1 VGEVS
6 RLHIRAFVR
15 YFALVCDYDGT
26 IASDGRVDDQT
37 REALERLRAS
47 GRKLLLVTGRE
58 LDDLMAVF
66 PHVHLFDRIVAENGA
81 LLYAPGMRTTELL
94 ADAPSEEFVR
104 ELRRRGVAPLSVG
117 RAIVAT
123 WKPNDSIVFQVIRD
137 MGLELQVIFNKGAV
151 MVLPSGVNKATGL
164 RRALDGLKLSPHNCV
179 GVGDA
184 ENDHAFLAAC
194 ECSVAVANG
203 LESVKTRVD
212 FVTSADHGAGVQEVI
227 DRLVASDLAE
237 LNPRLTRHNLMIGQT
252 DSGTDVQLAPHG
264 SVLLIAGPSGSGKTT
279 VTTTFLERLCN
290 AGYQFCVFDPEGDY
304 HEFPGAIA
312 LRGNDVRALVDEA
325 LSVLDRPAENVVV
338 SLLDLRLEDRPAF
351 LQLLLP
357 RLLELRAATA
367 RPHWIVLDEAHHLL
381 PPSWRPSDAI
391 VPARL
396 DTMALV
402 TVHPDHVAPS
412 VLRLVDALIVV
423 GREPQATVDAFARGR
438 GQETIRLPV
447 HEHDHTPAW
456 LVRAGS
462 PPVRFR
468 VSEPEVDR
476 RRHQRKYSEGE
487 LGEDISFYFRGPEG
501 RLNLRA
507 QNLELFMQLA
517 DGVDD
522 ETWQFHL
529 LRHDVS
535 EWFRTIIKDEPL
547 AAEAADVEARGDMS
561 PQESRTRIREA
572 IQRRYT
578 TSAGR
583 AS

>member
-1 VGEVS
+1 M
-6 RLHIRAFVR
+6 R

-26 IASDGRVDDQT
+26 IASDGRVDDAT
-37 REALERLRAS
+37 RQALERLRAS

-66 PHVHLFDRIVAENGA
+66 PHVSLFDRVVAENGA
-81 LLYAPGMRTTELL
+81 LVFAPGTRETELL
-94 ADAPSEEFVR
+94 ADAPSQAFVQ

-117 RAIVAT
+117 QVIVAT
-123 WKPNDSIVFQVIRD
+123 WKPNDPIVLQVIRD

-164 RRALDGLKLSPHNCV
+164 RRALERLKLSPHNIV

-184 ENDHAFLAAC
+184 ENDHAFLATC
-194 ECSVAVANG
+194 ECSVAVANA
-203 LESVKTRVD
+203 LDSIKTRVD
-212 FVTSADHGAGVQEVI
+212 FITTANRGAGVSEVI
-227 DRLVASDLAE
+227 DSLIASDLAD
-237 LNPRLTRHNLMIGQT
+237 LNARLMRHNLVIGQT
-252 DSGTDVQLAPHG
+252 DSGTDVQLAPHEG
-264 SVLLIAGPSGSGKTT
+264 ALLIAGPSGSGKTT
-279 VTTTFLERLCN
+279 VTTTLLEQLCN

-304 HEFPGAIA
+304 HELPGAIA
-312 LRGNDVRALVDEA
+312 LRGSDARALVDEA
-325 LSVLDRPAENVVV
+325 LSVLDRPTENVVV

-357 RLLELRAATA
+357 RLLELRAATG

-381 PPSWRPSDAI
+381 PASWRPSDSI
-391 VPARL
+391 VPAQL
-396 DTMALV
+396 NTMALV
-402 TVHPDHVAPS
+402 TVHPDHMAPLM
-412 VLRLVDALIVV
+412 LRLVDTLIVV
-423 GREPQATVDAFARGR
+423 GREPQVTLDAFARGR
-438 GQETIRLPV
+438 GEEAVQLPE
-447 HEHDHTPAW
+447 HEEDQTPAW
-456 LVRAGS
+456 LVLVGS
-462 PPVRFR
+462 PPVSFR
-468 VSEPEVDR
+468 VSEPETDR
-476 RRHQRKYSEGE
+476 RRHQRKYSAGE

-529 LRHDVS
+529 QRHDVS
-535 EWFRTIIKDEPL
+535 EWFRAVIKDESL
-547 AAEAADVEARGDMS
+547 ATEAADVEARDDLS
-561 PQESRTRIREA
+561 PDESRARIREA

-583 AS
+583 SS

>member
-1 VGEVS
+1 MTS
-6 RLHIRAFVR
+6 SVR
-15 YFALVCDYDGT
+15 YSALVCDYDGT
-26 IASDGRVDDQT
+26 IASDGRVDDPT

-58 LDDLMAVF
+58 LDDLMTVF
-66 PHVHLFDRIVAENGA
+66 PHLHLFDRIVVENGA
-81 LLYAPGMRTTELL
+81 VVFTPGTRETELL
-94 ADAPSEEFVR
+94 ADAPSEEFVQ

-117 RAIVAT
+117 RVIVAT
-123 WKPNDSIVFQVIRD
+123 WKPNDSIVLQVIRD
-137 MGLELQVIFNKGAV
+137 MGLELQVIFNKGAA

-164 RRALDGLKLSPHNCV
+164 RRALERLKLSTHNIV

-184 ENDHAFLAAC
+184 ENDHAFLATC
-194 ECSVAVANG
+194 ECSVAVANA
-203 LESVKTRVD
+203 LDSIKTRVD
-212 FVTSADHGAGVQEVI
+212 FITTADRGAGVTEVI
-227 DRLVASDLAE
+227 DRLIASDLAE
-237 LNPRLTRHNLMIGQT
+237 LNPRLTRHHLVIGQA
-252 DSGTDVQLAPHG
+252 DAGRDVQLAPHEG
-264 SVLLIAGPSGSGKTT
+264 VLLIAGPSGSGKTT
-279 VTTTFLERLCN
+279 VTTTFLEQLCN

-312 LRGNDVRALVDEA
+312 LRGNDARALVDEA
-325 LSVLDRPAENVVV
+325 LRVLDRPSENVVV

-351 LQLLLP
+351 LQVLLP
-357 RLLELRAATA
+357 RLLELRAATT

-381 PPSWRPSDAI
+381 PASWRPSDSI
-391 VPARL
+391 VPAQL
-396 DTMALV
+396 NTMALV

-412 VLRLVDALIVV
+412 VLRLVDTLIVV
-423 GREPQATVDAFARGR
+423 GHEPQATLDGFARGR
-438 GQETIRLPV
+438 GEEAVRLPE
-447 HEHDHTPAW
+447 HEEDHNPAW
-456 LVRAGS
+456 LVRVGS
-462 PPVRFR
+462 PPVPFR
-468 VSEPEVDR
+468 VSEPEADR

-529 LRHDVS
+529 QRHDVS
-535 EWFRTIIKDEPL
+535 EWFRTVIKDESL
-547 AAEAADVEARGDMS
+547 ATEAADAEAQGDMS
-561 PQESRTRIREA
+561 PDESRARIREA

-583 AS
+583 PA